1 MRQCIHRATEC
12 ERQAEVHWK
21 TGVEQKQGKTAST
34 QGLPTHV
41 HTYTKAHIVFKIK
54 VKKLLLMWLNFLTF
68 KKKNF
73 LTQRFSFNFLIFS
86 PFHVF
91 ITRWSFILFA
101 SPKCQTGRPQE
112 GTNPAAPDPEN
123 RPDPQGV
130 QRAGETWVGGKEPD
144 RPACAPWNPLGQR
157 TRLCFQPAGSQL
169 HPRKAWLWAALT
181 SRNPQQ
187 IWNRDEGLLCSS
199 CLL

>member
-1 MRQCIHRATEC
+1 M
-12 ERQAEVHWK
+12 
-21 TGVEQKQGKTAST
+21 EQKQGKTAST

-73 LTQRFSFNFLIFS
+73 LTQRFSFNFLIFFSISCSFYYSVIPS
-86 PFHVF
+86 P
-91 ITRWSFILFA
+91 FA

-112 GTNPAAPDPEN
+112 GTNPAAPDPKTGQTHRECRGQV
-123 RPDPQGV
+123 RP
-130 QRAGETWVGGKEPD
+130 EWVVRSQTDLHVPHGIHEGREPGSASSLLAHSCTQE
-144 RPACAPWNPLGQR
+144 RPR
-157 TRLCFQPAGSQL
+157 
-169 HPRKAWLWAALT
+169 LWAALT

-187 IWNRDEGLLCSS
+187 I
-199 CLL
+199 